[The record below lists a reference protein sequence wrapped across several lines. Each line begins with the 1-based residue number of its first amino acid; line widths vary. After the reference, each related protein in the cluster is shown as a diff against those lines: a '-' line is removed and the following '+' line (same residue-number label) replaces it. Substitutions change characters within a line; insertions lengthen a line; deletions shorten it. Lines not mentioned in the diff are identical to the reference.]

1 MKKLFYILALV
12 LLGLFVGLLLHRSG
26 EELDPEPMEAEVS
39 GIHRSQRSLLNDS
52 SAREARERRS
62 RQSQDDPE
70 FWLRWFSHLEN
81 LPLEDLPA
89 FYEGLE
95 SKLKAGG
102 STFSSED
109 RLLLEQYWS
118 EMDAADLL
126 AYAGEKMEEG
136 PRAYG
141 FDNNITSLMQR
152 ALGVLLKED
161 RERTIELLSES
172 NIFPG
177 QDRLRSSALQSL
189 MAEDPAFA
197 LKLASQWKGREPM
210 GWLGLSSDLKK
221 WAKKNPRQAAE
232 AILSEPYLAG
242 QDGVLKL
249 AASAFAKRSPQ
260 AAIEYG
266 RSHKGGYGAAFA
278 KEAFR
283 IWVKDDLE
291 SSGEWLIN
299 HEDEGVYRGF
309 LPLMVKS
316 WGENSSREALV
327 WAEKHLKGSSLR
339 GAMESIVG
347 QEVRKNPSS
356 AYEILASIQDA
367 KMRKVSALVVVQSYF
382 GDSIPE
388 NHLERFEKASE
399 WLGLIDDPAALGQ
412 IFSMT
417 AHSWAEQDRESLQ
430 EQIKKVGD
438 EIPPHYLETVI
449 ETLAIDDAEKTLAWS
464 AEVSENYE
472 RVTARVV
479 FGQMMARDQ
488 ASALAWSRNL
498 PPERA
503 HLYPYLMGAVDL
515 NFTEEQFREG
525 TKKMSVEDR
534 AEFRR
539 LLEATA
545 R

>member
-1 MKKLFYILALV
+1 MKKLFYILVLV
-12 LLGLFVGLLLHRSG
+12 AIGLFVGLLLHRSG
-26 EELDPEPMEAEVS
+26 EELDPDLTETEGSA
-39 GIHRSQRSLLNDS
+39 IHRSQRSLQNGS

-70 FWLRWFSHLEN
+70 FWLRWVSHLEN
-81 LPLEDLPA
+81 LPLKDLPA

-102 STFSSED
+102 SSFSSED

-118 EMDAADLL
+118 EIDAADLL
-126 AYAGEKMEEG
+126 AYAGGLMEEG
-136 PRAYG
+136 PQAYG
-141 FDNNITSLMQR
+141 FDNTVNSLMQR

-161 RERTIELLSES
+161 RERTVELLSES

-177 QDRLRSSALQSL
+177 QERLRSSALRSL

-210 GWLGLSSDLKK
+210 GWLGLSGKLKK
-221 WAKKNPRQAAE
+221 WANKNPQQAAE

-242 QDGVLKL
+242 QDRVLKL
-249 AASAFAKRSPQ
+249 AAGAFAKRSPQ

-283 IWVKDDLE
+283 TWVKDDLA

-299 HEDEGVYRGF
+299 HQDERVYRGF
-309 LPLMVKS
+309 LPVMVKA
-316 WGENSSREALV
+316 WGENSPREALV
-327 WAEKHLKGSSLR
+327 WAEEHLKGSSLQ

-347 QEVRKNPSS
+347 QEIRKNPAS
-356 AYEILASIQDA
+356 AYEILASIQDPE
-367 KMRKVSALVVVQSYF
+367 MRKVSALVVAQSYF
-382 GDSIPE
+382 SDPNPE
-388 NHLERFEKASE
+388 DNFERFEKASA
-399 WLGLIDDPAALGQ
+399 WIDLIDDPATFGQ
-412 IFSMT
+412 VFNMS
-417 AHSWAEQDRESLQ
+417 AHSWVEQDRESFQ

-438 EIPPHYLETVI
+438 QISPHYLEYVI
-449 ETLAIDDAEKTLAWS
+449 ETLAIDDSEKTLAWS
-464 AEVSENYE
+464 AEVSVDYE
-472 RVTARVV
+472 RVSARVV
-479 FGQMMARDQ
+479 FAQMMERDQ
-488 ASALAWSRNL
+488 VSALAWSRDL

-503 HLYPYLMGAVDL
+503 HLYPYLMGVVNLD
-515 NFTEEQFREG
+515 FTEEQFSEG
-525 TKKMSVEDR
+525 TKEMSVEDR